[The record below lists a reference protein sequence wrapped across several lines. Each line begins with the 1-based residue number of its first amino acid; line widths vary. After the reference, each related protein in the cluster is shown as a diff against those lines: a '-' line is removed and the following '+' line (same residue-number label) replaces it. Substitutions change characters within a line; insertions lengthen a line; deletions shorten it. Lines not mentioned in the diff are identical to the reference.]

1 MVSRSELY
9 REKAADYA
17 DKANRASEPEAK
29 WLYSQLA
36 ARWQHLAEEE
46 EFSDH

>member
-17 DKANRASEPEAK
+17 DEADRAREPEAK
-29 WLYSQLA
+29 RL
-36 ARWQHLAEEE
+36 
-46 EFSDH
+46 